1 MENMKG
7 KIMINSDEFKA
18 AAVCVV
24 AFVVCLLV
32 AFSG

>member
-7 KIMINSDEFKA
+7 KTIMNSDEFKA

-24 AFVVCLLV
+24 AFVVGLLV
-32 AFSG
+32 AFS